1 MSTKEENSVH
11 KPQLSGEKGEPK
23 PNRTEVFLLSSLTM
37 PYRRAKPAYTQ
48 ELTIP
53 FFCCAC
59 LSRPARVALKWL
71 QSDCSIQCS
80 IAKQWYIFQVFARL
94 TFCSIP
100 SQGNFQLRYQSGFVI
115 FYGPVPFLLSVFG
128 HCMMHFSRKEIAGIT
143 RQMVQT
149 TFL

>member
-80 IAKQWYIFQVFARL
+80 IAKAMVYFSSL
-94 TFCSIP
+94 CTFNLLFNPVSRKFSAPVSVRFCHFLWSSSIP
-100 SQGNFQLRYQSGFVI
+100 FERFRPLYDA
-115 FYGPVPFLLSVFG
+115 L
-128 HCMMHFSRKEIAGIT
+128 
-143 RQMVQT
+143 
-149 TFL
+149 